1 MTPDVTAGHTEMLL
15 SLTRLTAHWTSLD
28 YQRRVSDACGV
39 TLDTAAVRAVYVLG
53 IRGGSARPSVL
64 AEELNL
70 SRPSTSKLLAR
81 LSDAGLVERTR
92 DEDDGRSTRI
102 ALGERGR
109 AAFERLFDAG
119 VVMIAQATADWDPA
133 DARALSEL
141 LPRFVAGLL
150 QNPTP
155 NH

>member
-1 MTPDVTAGHTEMLL
+1 MTPNVADGRTEMLL
-15 SLTRLTAHWTSLD
+15 SLTRLTAHWTSLE
-28 YQRRVSDACGV
+28 YQRRVSQACGV
-39 TLDTAAVRAVYVLG
+39 ALDAAAVRAVYVLG

-81 LSDAGLVERTR
+81 LGDAGLVERTR
-92 DEDDGRSTRI
+92 DADDGRSSRI

-109 AAFERLFDAG
+109 TAFSLLFDAG
-119 VVMIAQATADWDPA
+119 VEMIAEATADWDPA

-150 QNPTP
+150 KTPTP